1 MKTETAWKIPLFKI
15 YYDEDDVKAVT
26 ESIRA
31 EMNWTT
37 CPNAGKSE
45 EMIADYVGAEYAA
58 TFNSWT
64 SALHDSPLAHGR
76 WNDRSMYQL
85 IKDEPE
91 FEIVGF
97 TPEIMEEVM
106 HTKIPE
112 IHDRIIVATAK
123 FYRAG
128 LLTKDKI
135 ILESG
140 EVEQLW

>member
-1 MKTETAWKIPLFKI
+1 MIYVFDTHVLIWYFIGSKRLKRKLKDKIEEVRNTGGRLLVPTIVIAEALAI
-15 YYDEDDVKAVT
+15 DEK
-26 ESIRA
+26 
-31 EMNWTT
+31 
-37 CPNAGKSE
+37 GKVE
-45 EMIADYVGAEYAA
+45 FDFQG
-58 TFNSWT
+58 
-64 SALHDSPLAHGR
+64 
-76 WNDRSMYQL
+76 MYQL

-106 HTKIPE
+106 HTEIPE

-123 FYRAG
+123 FYRAR

-140 EVEQLW
+140 EVEKLW

>member
-1 MKTETAWKIPLFKI
+1 MI
-15 YYDEDDVKAVT
+15 YVFDTHVLIWYFIGSKRLKRKLKERIEEVRNTGGRLLVPT
-26 ESIRA
+26 IVIA
-31 EMNWTT
+31 E
-37 CPNAGKSE
+37 ALAIAEKGKVE
-45 EMIADYVGAEYAA
+45 FDFQG
-58 TFNSWT
+58 
-64 SALHDSPLAHGR
+64 
-76 WNDRSMYQL
+76 MYQL

-97 TPEIMEEVM
+97 TPEIMEEAM
-106 HTKIPE
+106 HTEIPE